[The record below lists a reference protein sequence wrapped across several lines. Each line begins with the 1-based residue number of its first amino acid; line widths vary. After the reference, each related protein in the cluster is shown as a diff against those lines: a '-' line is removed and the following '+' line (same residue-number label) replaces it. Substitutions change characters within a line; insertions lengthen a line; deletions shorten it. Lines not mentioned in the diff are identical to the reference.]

1 MKHFTGYGAYLL
13 FLALRTHFSS
23 AKYDFFQFNGKL
35 KTNRETYNKRHD
47 KHFFEK
53 IAKEYNAEQLR
64 DFYVAN
70 LLDDKHYITE
80 LLDDSA
86 VENFTRYISRRQS
99 LSYNFTNELD
109 RIFRHGIT
117 SPFVVSD
124 NVYPLIISLYL
135 RGVISPETIVITND
149 FIPFFSKF
157 NKYLGETDPI
167 WSKISLKLIKY
178 RPFLKYDREKFKRIL
193 KEKVN
198 DTRRESV

>member
-23 AKYDFFQFNGKL
+23 TKYDFFQFNGKL

-86 VENFTRYISRRQS
+86 VENFTRYIGRRQS

-109 RIFRHGIT
+109 RIFRNGIT

>member
-1 MKHFTGYGAYLL
+1 MKHFTGFGAYLL
-13 FLALRTHFSS
+13 FLALRTHFNS

-35 KTNRETYNKRHD
+35 KATRETYNKRHD
-47 KHFFEK
+47 KHLFEK
-53 IAKEYNAEQLR
+53 IAKEYDAEQLR

-70 LLDDKHYITE
+70 LLDDKHYIAE

-86 VENFTRYISRRQS
+86 VENFTRYIGRRQS

-167 WSKISLKLIKY
+167 WSKISLKLTKY
-178 RPFLKYDREKFKRIL
+178 RPFLKYDRDKFKRIL